1 MPKKKVYLSDYPSL
15 IKQHGKATANAILRQ
30 VRKLE
35 IETDGLENGSE
46 IQMQGFKLSVWNHED
61 QSMLEGLF
69 AGFTSK

>member
-1 MPKKKVYLSDYPSL
+1 MPKKKVYLSDYRSL
-15 IKQHGKATANAILRQ
+15 IKQHGKSTADAILRQ

-61 QSMLEGLF
+61 RSMLEGMF
-69 AGFTSK
+69 VGFTKK